1 MTRRRVALI
10 LTLAGVALSLMA
22 CNDTGSTYGGYA
34 ARPALVTPT
43 PTPRT
48 LGLYGTQAAANL
60 HADHAAQTAVAA
72 QLTAEAVNAEVTAQA
87 RRTVEAREQWAFEMT
102 QTAVV
107 GTSLASEAQAT
118 ATAQARATAQTEARQ
133 ATGTAQ
139 AREATATAISGQATA
154 TAQAQNATATAQAG
168 DATATAQARLDAL
181 EGTSVAA
188 TAQYVERLNRRE
200 QSTQA
205 LRAYGPW
212 GLLALALIA
221 SGFIGWQLLPV
232 LVARWRVI
240 RRKAGEAEPLVML
253 EQGPDGS
260 QRIALPLRSF
270 WQWFETGQAPEPPPP
285 QLQDRVAARQQL
297 AAVVQAARGP
307 RRKKR
312 RRPALPAPRPHSG
325 QLPPASTIRV
335 VEPQTVQPWIEDV
348 EGQLVEEMNR

>member
-1 MTRRRVALI
+1 MIRRRVALI
-10 LTLAGVALSLMA
+10 LALTGVAVTLLA
-22 CNDTGSTYGGYA
+22 CEDGGSSGYGGYA
-34 ARPALVTPT
+34 ARSVQIT

-48 LGLYGTQAAANL
+48 LDLYGTQAAANL

-72 QLTAEAVNAEVTAQA
+72 QLTAEAVNAEVTTQA
-87 RRTVEAREQWAFEMT
+87 RRTAEAREQWAFEMT

-107 GTSLASEAQAT
+107 GTSQAAEAQAT
-118 ATAQARATAQTEARQ
+118 ATAQARATAQAQ
-133 ATGTAQ
+133 NATMTAV
-139 AREATATAISGQATA
+139 SGQATA
-154 TAQAQNATATAQAG
+154 TAQAQNATATTQAG

-212 GLLALALIA
+212 ALLALALIA
-221 SGFIGWQLLPV
+221 VGLIGWQLLPV

-270 WQWFETGQAPEPPPP
+270 WQWFETGQAPEPPPA

-297 AAVVQAARGP
+297 ASVVQAARGP

-312 RRPALPAPRPHSG
+312 KPLALSAGRRPAVEG
-325 QLPPASTIRV
+325 PASTIRV
-335 VEPQTVQPWIEDV
+335 VEPQTVRPWIEDV
-348 EGQLVEEMNR
+348 EGQLVEEVNG

>member
-1 MTRRRVALI
+1 M
-10 LTLAGVALSLMA
+10 
-22 CNDTGSTYGGYA
+22 
-34 ARPALVTPT
+34 
-43 PTPRT
+43 
-48 LGLYGTQAAANL
+48 
-60 HADHAAQTAVAA
+60 TAV
-72 QLTAEAVNAEVTAQA
+72 
-87 RRTVEAREQWAFEMT
+87 
-102 QTAVV
+102 
-107 GTSLASEAQAT
+107 
-118 ATAQARATAQTEARQ
+118 
-133 ATGTAQ
+133 
-139 AREATATAISGQATA
+139 SGQATA
-154 TAQAQNATATAQAG
+154 TAQAQNATATTQAG

-212 GLLALALIA
+212 ALLALALIA
-221 SGFIGWQLLPV
+221 VGLIGWQLLPV

-253 EQGPDGS
+253 ERGPDGS

-270 WQWFETGQAPEPPPP
+270 WQWFDTGQAPEPPPA

-312 RRPALPAPRPHSG
+312 RKAALPAPRSQLG
-325 QLPPASTIRV
+325 KLPPTSTIRV
-335 VEPQTVQPWIEDV
+335 VEPEKVRPWIEDV
-348 EGQLVEEMNR
+348 EGQLLEEVNQ